1 MVEQLP
7 HCDLLR
13 LSLRL
18 DDLSCQLD
26 KSSSFCLAF
35 ALLCHLCWPWNINY
49 TLVNS
54 RGCWLKPVL
63 RKISAYIASTF
74 VHRIFGFYFFG
85 FKIQTQAS
93 CNSLSC
99 SLMFF
104 SHFEFATFAD
114 VFWNSTLTNF
124 EISVLR
130 NFSPAS
136 LYSQHLCAQ
145 NFRKTLVFLH
155 FPGSKN
161 TCFYAL
167 PGE

>member
-1 MVEQLP
+1 M
-7 HCDLLR
+7 
-13 LSLRL
+13 
-18 DDLSCQLD
+18 
-26 KSSSFCLAF
+26 
-35 ALLCHLCWPWNINY
+35 
-49 TLVNS
+49 TNS
-54 RGCWLKPVL
+54 KILKFLYLENFHQP
-63 RKISAYIASTF
+63 SYIASTF